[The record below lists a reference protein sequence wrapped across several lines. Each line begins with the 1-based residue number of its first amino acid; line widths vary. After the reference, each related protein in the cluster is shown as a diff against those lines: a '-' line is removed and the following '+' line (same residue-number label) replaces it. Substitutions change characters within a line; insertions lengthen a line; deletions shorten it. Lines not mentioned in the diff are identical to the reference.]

1 MRQPIRNISNE
12 SPYPTR
18 LFDVVIDDE
27 HPDEVYIEQKHNRRT
42 ERVSWADIQFQ
53 VNRAIQQSRSD
64 TARKLPQQAP

>member
-1 MRQPIRNISNE
+1 MRQPIRNISGG

-27 HPDEVYIEQKHNRRT
+27 HPEEVYIEQKHNSRT
-42 ERVSWADIQFQ
+42 ERVPWADIQYQ